1 MMQESMQDAEIRH
14 EPESASLHGTRRR
27 VAYVLT
33 ALLAVL
39 LLAFIPPLIT
49 VNRFQRRISTSIGAS
64 LGRPVHFK
72 SASLSLLP
80 LPGLTLENFV
90 VEEDPAFGSEPI
102 LRAGQVHAN
111 LRIGSLWSRRIE
123 FSKISLTDPSV
134 NLVHAADGHWNLE
147 SILFHASRIEAAP
160 TAQPRPGPAPRFP
173 YIEATGARVNLK
185 LGHDGIQEK
194 TPFSLTEADFAL
206 WLPQPGQWRI
216 RLEAHPARTDIA
228 PADTG
233 TLHLEAVLGG
243 IEPEADTAV
252 SSDVPA
258 QPFANFPIDLHAT
271 WQDARLGGIS
281 RLALGRD
288 IGLRGDLTLDL
299 SVLGHLNQA
308 SINAHIKL
316 DQVRRADFIPPHLLS
331 IEATCLAI
339 ARDTF
344 QAYPSIQCH
353 WPPASS
359 SDPSVLILSAAV
371 PDIHQ
376 PRSSSA
382 TISLPALPAD
392 TLLDWLRVAT
402 PYPPTGLTGPGTL
415 AGTLAWNASS
425 PATAT
430 TPPGKPSPYRQ
441 QPHPAPIWAG
451 ELQLSGESIQLPA
464 LGPKPISL
472 GDLLLRSTPQPPSPH
487 ASSTSPSPATMIPP
501 IPSSF
506 DLSPIS
512 LPLGGHQP
520 ATLEGH
526 FDAHGYTLHLT
537 GPAIPGRLLALGD
550 AIPQFGE
557 GLRQLLEPTSPK
569 PAPVAD
575 PTPIRLDLTATRTWG
590 APQIWHETA
599 PTPPDRSRHH

>member
-1 MMQESMQDAEIRH
+1 
-14 EPESASLHGTRRR
+14 
-27 VAYVLT
+27 
-33 ALLAVL
+33 VL

-102 LRAGQVHAN
+102 LRAGEVHAN

-134 NLVHAADGHWNLE
+134 NLVHTADGHWNLE
-147 SILFHASRIEAAP
+147 SILFHASHIDAAP

-185 LGHDGIQEK
+185 LDHGGIQEK
-194 TPFSLTEADFAL
+194 TPYSLTEADFAL

-243 IEPEADTAV
+243 IQPEANTAV
-252 SSDVPA
+252 SLDAPTR
-258 QPFANFPIDLHAT
+258 PFANFPIDLHAT

-316 DQVRRADFIPPHLLS
+316 DQVRRSDFIPPRLLS

-339 ARDTF
+339 ARNTF
-344 QAYPSIQCH
+344 QAYPSIECH

-359 SDPSVLILSAAV
+359 ADPSVLILSAAV
-371 PDIHQ
+371 PDVHQ
-376 PRSSSA
+376 PRSGSA
-382 TISLPALPAD
+382 TINLPALSAT

-415 AGTLAWNASS
+415 AGTFSWNVTH
-425 PATAT
+425 PT
-430 TPPGKPSPYRQ
+430 TEPTHPSKPSARGERPQ
-441 QPHPAPIWAG
+441 LAPLWSA
-451 ELQLSGESIQLPA
+451 ELQLAGESIQLPA

-472 GDLLLRSTPQPPSPH
+472 GDLLLRSAPQPPSPH
-487 ASSTSPSPATMIPP
+487 ASSKPPSPATMTPP
-501 IPSSF
+501 IPNSF

-557 GLRQLLEPTSPK
+557 GLRQLLTP
-569 PAPVAD
+569 PAPDPAPTVD
-575 PTPIRLDLTATRTWG
+575 PTPIHLDLTATRTWG
-590 APQIWHETA
+590 TPQIWRQTT
-599 PTPPDRSRHH
+599 PLPPDHPHHH